1 MAKTSD
7 FHRETLSPHHPKA
20 WTRAQCQAFDSHLQ
34 HLGMPAVV
42 LMELAA
48 KGAQDLL
55 LEGLAALDL
64 QPEAWQC
71 LVLAGPGNNGADG
84 VALARQLLGHPKF
97 QPVVW
102 LLRQPEADESL
113 LAHQC
118 RVYQQLGGQIWV
130 GEQAL
135 EHGFPA
141 SLVVVDALFGVG
153 LDRPIVGP
161 YQKALENPHFAKVP
175 VLAIDQPSGLDADT
189 GAILGTALPAH
200 WTACFAA
207 PRIGFTSGEGP
218 RLCGEV
224 RVIDLGVQPAVA
236 AAWARDTS

>member
-1 MAKTSD
+1 
-7 FHRETLSPHHPKA
+7 
-20 WTRAQCQAFDSHLQ
+20 
-34 HLGMPAVV
+34 MPAVV

-55 LEGLAALDL
+55 LEGLATLNL
-64 QPEAWQC
+64 PFKAWQC

-84 VALARQLLGHPKF
+84 VALARQLLGHPKI
-97 QPVVW
+97 QPIVW
-102 LLRQPEADESL
+102 LLHPPGSDQCL

-118 RVYQQLGGQIWV
+118 RVYEQLGGEIWV

-135 EHGFPA
+135 AHDFSAPA
-141 SLVVVDALFGVG
+141 VVVDALFGVG
-153 LDRPIVGP
+153 LDRPISGP
-161 YQKALENPHFAKVP
+161 YQKALENPNFVEVP

-189 GAILGTALPAH
+189 GAILGTVLPAH

-236 AAWARDTS
+236 TAWAQEWIRAQSSPGAAPS